1 SAMSTAK
8 LPLGGANPH
17 VKASRGGDANLMK
30 FYCTTSASTHGSHF
44 ANFQPRPGRHTGT
57 GYQANIRPT
66 VQYSGRLDQVD
77 NPAIGRIV
85 AGNYRTVFQRDFNPY
100 STPTG
105 SEPLPLTAHKVP
117 TGFVRDAMLM
127 PMQRRRQGPPQ
138 PLTRAATV
146 AGPSEYRDKYS
157 GRQLAPVDLARSDVG
172 PKERSGFTN
181 NVKLNEPVRHTE
193 HSPHRNEKPGWM
205 THRPTG
211 VSIYTTGYRSLE
223 VPDGREPLPHLAD
236 RGSRDSGFSAGT
248 VLLPPF
254 AHRNMADA
262 YSKLGD
268 LPEARLRQISKSDP
282 AEFVNVQQPNN
293 HSTVYQNMYQGK
305 QYPDQTYADRIGTT
319 AVGDKEPTGHVT
331 NDDGYVQKR
340 DSAARFLTNYTTQFL
355 DTTPVGKDREGHT
368 AFGVLPAQDDGF
380 TKSTKTHFSKDFR
393 PAQLLRSM
401 DPYQARSVVARDR
414 FYDDHTYDRK
424 VQQSAC
430 MCSGGGL

>member
-1 SAMSTAK
+1 TNSAMSTAK

-236 RGSRDSGFSAGT
+236 RGLATPASQLAPSCCR
-248 VLLPPF
+248 
-254 AHRNMADA
+254 
-262 YSKLGD
+262 
-268 LPEARLRQISKSDP
+268 RL
-282 AEFVNVQQPNN
+282 
-293 HSTVYQNMYQGK
+293 
-305 QYPDQTYADRIGTT
+305 
-319 AVGDKEPTGHVT
+319 PTGIWLMPT
-331 NDDGYVQKR
+331 AN
-340 DSAARFLTNYTTQFL
+340 SATCPRPGCARFRSPIRPSSSTCSSPTTIRQYTRTCTKASSTQ
-355 DTTPVGKDREGHT
+355 T
-368 AFGVLPAQDDGF
+368 
-380 TKSTKTHFSKDFR
+380 R
-393 PAQLLRSM
+393 PTQTELVRQPLATRNQL
-401 DPYQARSVVARDR
+401 V
-414 FYDDHTYDRK
+414 T
-424 VQQSAC
+424 
-430 MCSGGGL
+430 